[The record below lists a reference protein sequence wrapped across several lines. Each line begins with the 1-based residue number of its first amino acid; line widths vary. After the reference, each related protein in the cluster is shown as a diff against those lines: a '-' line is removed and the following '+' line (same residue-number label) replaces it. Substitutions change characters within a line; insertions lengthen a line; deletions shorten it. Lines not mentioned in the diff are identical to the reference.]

1 MTTYTQTQGGC
12 HPVKLCRLYM
22 AGYVCGYRITK
33 MSVVSELEEIQ
44 IAGVKCHRITVSGAE
59 VVMTAVVI
67 AMFLG
72 SSPSKLGGL
81 GIHCMLFLAVAVDYA
96 LCLWAFRVL
105 RTNNHCWDCF
115 SREKQA
121 INSDRN
127 RNPNGMVKI
136 RT

>member
-1 MTTYTQTQGGC
+1 MSPKNGERCRGRNDSSSHSNVLGIFTQ
-12 HPVKLCRLYM
+12 
-22 AGYVCGYRITK
+22 
-33 MSVVSELEEIQ
+33 Q
-44 IAGVKCHRITVSGAE
+44 I
-59 VVMTAVVI
+59 
-67 AMFLG
+67 
-72 SSPSKLGGL
+72 GGL

-136 RT
+136 RTWHAMYLAGAILYARFDAIHNVMHCIKSMQ